1 MLVCAARTRAQ
12 GTVEYGLVILLIVV
26 VVLLAVANFG
36 RLVEPWLASLAGR
49 ITTVGNDAANK
60 RAESSH

>member
-12 GTVEYGLVILLIVV
+12 DTVEYGLSILLIVV

-49 ITTVGNDAANK
+49 ITTVGT
-60 RAESSH
+60 